1 LRSLVTSFLEHEK
14 IETTEAKAKEFR
26 PVAERMISLGKRG
39 DLHARRLVLKF
50 VRDRRVVA
58 KLFTEISPRFSE
70 RNGGYTR
77 LIKTRRRFGDSARMA
92 VVELVEKGEKK
103 IEETKKVEEAKK
115 ETSKT
120 AAS

>member
-1 LRSLVTSFLEHEK
+1 
-14 IETTEAKAKEFR
+14 
-26 PVAERMISLGKRG
+26 
-39 DLHARRLVLKF
+39 
-50 VRDRRVVA
+50 
-58 KLFTEISPRFSE
+58 
-70 RNGGYTR
+70 
-77 LIKTRRRFGDSARMA
+77 MA